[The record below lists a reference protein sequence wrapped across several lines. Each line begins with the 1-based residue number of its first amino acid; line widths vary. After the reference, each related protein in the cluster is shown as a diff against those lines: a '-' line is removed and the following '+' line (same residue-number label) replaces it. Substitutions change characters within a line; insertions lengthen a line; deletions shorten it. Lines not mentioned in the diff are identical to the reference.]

1 MLGDELVECGLEI
14 ALLEALVAKRDKSVI
29 GCWGAR
35 IRLRA
40 RRRGSTRH
48 QVRSFG
54 VDDVVARASTRRDVC
69 WPVHRCKNEEQFP
82 ALELHRLSCSAW
94 SRSRRWRTGR
104 RCWRVEDQES
114 HYATVTR
121 IDASMRPQRT
131 RRRRRRGATR
141 SQRRKDGI
149 EIQKNGNATYFFK
162 PTLSAS
168 STRSLLRWALSQL
181 FVDVAD
187 MAVSENALQAGG

>member
-14 ALLEALVAKRDKSVI
+14 ALLEALVARRDKSVI

-48 QVRSFG
+48 QVWSFG
-54 VDDVVARASTRRDVC
+54 VDDVVARASTRRDVRL
-69 WPVHRCKNEEQFP
+69 PMHRGKNEEDLP
-82 ALELHRLSCSAW
+82 ALELHRLSCGAQ

-104 RCWRVEDQES
+104 RCWRVEERES

-121 IDASMRPQRT
+121 IDAPMRPRVDST
-131 RRRRRRGATR
+131 TATARRNSIATTERRNRNTEKWKCHILLQADIIGELNEVALALGLEPTVCRRG
-141 SQRRKDGI
+141 GH
-149 EIQKNGNATYFFK
+149 
-162 PTLSAS
+162 
-168 STRSLLRWALSQL
+168 
-181 FVDVAD
+181 
-187 MAVSENALQAGG
+187 GGK